1 MTKGAQTRD
10 RILGHAELV
19 ASRDGLDGLTIGVL
33 AAELAMSKSGL
44 FAHFQSKEGL
54 QLAVLRRVVDRFNAQ
69 VLHPGLRAQPGE
81 ARLRSL
87 LDHWVTWGR
96 SRRVRGGDILT
107 AAAFELDD
115 RPGLARDFLVRSQRQ
130 WLRTIATAVQIA
142 IEMRH
147 FRDSLDVE
155 QFVTEA
161 HGIVLAR
168 HVAGRLLDDARAE
181 TRARAALDELLAR
194 ARRATRKRAA

>member
-1 MTKGAQTRD
+1 MTKGAATRD
-10 RILGHAELV
+10 RILLHAEAI
-19 ASRDGLDGLTIGVL
+19 ASRDGLDGLTIGAL
-33 AAELAMSKSGL
+33 AGELAMSKSGL
-44 FAHFQSKEGL
+44 FAHFLSKEGL

-69 VLHPGLRAQPGE
+69 VLHPGLRAKPGE

-87 LDHWVTWGR
+87 LDHWVAWGR
-96 SRRVRGGDILT
+96 HRRGGGDILT

-130 WLRTIATAVQIA
+130 WLRTLATAVQIA
-142 IEMRH
+142 VEHRH
-147 FRDSLDVE
+147 FRDTVDVD

-168 HVAGRLLDDARAE
+168 HVAGHLLDDAKAGARA
-181 TRARAALDELLAR
+181 AAALDELMAR